1 MKRSFTLLLTMAV
14 GLWISS
20 LSATAQGRGSR
31 PASTGIEHSESVAS
45 AKGVQHGIDN
55 AEAKQSVHKHAKK
68 AKGKKA
74 GKKLA
79 KGKDASKKL
88 AKGKNRAKRA

>member
-1 MKRSFTLLLTMAV
+1 MKRSLTLLLTLAV
-14 GLWISS
+14 ALWVSG
-20 LSATAQGRGSR
+20 LSAEAAGRGAK
-31 PASTGIEHSESVAS
+31 PAQTGTAHAASTAN

-55 AEAKQSVHKHAKK
+55 AGAKHSVHKHAKK

-79 KGKDASKKL
+79 KGKSKT
-88 AKGKNRAKRA
+88 KRH

>member
-1 MKRSFTLLLTMAV
+1 MKRSFTLLLTLAV

-31 PASTGIEHSESVAS
+31 PMPSGIEHAELKANPN
-45 AKGVQHGIDN
+45 GVQHGIDN

-68 AKGKKA
+68 AKGKKQ
-74 GKKLA
+74 
-79 KGKDASKKL
+79 GKDL
-88 AKGKNRAKRA
+88 AKGKNKAGKRS